1 MRLLLENNM
10 SYSNIMNRRQQPAP
24 ARPPTQRQTSRTIPQ
39 QQQHQHQQVPQYNPN
54 SVGKQLPPQVTIPQ
68 AISILVARINQL
80 EDKCAAPTTPTT
92 IEVPVPVVDT
102 KQMEEMASRIVK
114 LEMELLSA
122 KDHIMKLQSFTLN
135 MAVKPQV
142 APLNENESASL

>member
-10 SYSNIMNRRQQPAP
+10 SYSNNMNRRQQPAP
-24 ARPPTQRQTSRTIPQ
+24 PRPPTQRQQARSGPPQ
-39 QQQHQHQQVPQYNPN
+39 QQQQQVPQYNPN
-54 SVGKQLPPQVTIPQ
+54 MSSKQMQLPAQVTIPQ

-80 EDKCAAPTTPTT
+80 EDKCSVVEPA
-92 IEVPVPVVDT
+92 PVVDT

-114 LEMELLSA
+114 LEMDLLNA

-135 MAVKPQV
+135 IASKPIV
-142 APLNENESASL
+142 APIIENDLDASTTLTTF